1 MSDIDKENNKEFQKL
16 ETLINETYGAK
27 AREPMPHK
35 TKKLIESYQKKTSFK
50 LFGIIGLAP
59 LAAFGWLGTL
69 SLGSLQLIGYMA
81 VTQAPQVVFRGSDL
95 EDNLNF
101 EILNIGDDNCITFSY
116 SLPDTDAKTTQTKC
130 LVSD

>member
-1 MSDIDKENNKEFQKL
+1 
-16 ETLINETYGAK
+16 
-27 AREPMPHK
+27 
-35 TKKLIESYQKKTSFK
+35 
-50 LFGIIGLAP
+50 
-59 LAAFGWLGTL
+59 
-69 SLGSLQLIGYMA
+69 MA